1 MAVGNILDATLLTAL
16 RAPSCAALMCGN
28 LAWINKLFVLFAL
41 RVVVSNVQLT
51 LEALGTS
58 KHSAEGFNISAQY
71 N

>member
-1 MAVGNILDATLLTAL
+1 
-16 RAPSCAALMCGN
+16 MCGN
-28 LAWINKLFVLFAL
+28 LAWMNKLLVLFAL